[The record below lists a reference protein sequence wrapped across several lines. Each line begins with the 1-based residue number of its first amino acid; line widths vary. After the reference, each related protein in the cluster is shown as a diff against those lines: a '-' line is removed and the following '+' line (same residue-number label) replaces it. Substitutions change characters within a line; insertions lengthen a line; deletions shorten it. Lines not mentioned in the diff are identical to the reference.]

1 MNRPEAILDS
11 MDLWGPKINGFHWEK
26 LHPYY
31 NGNISPYK
39 KIVFLGAHFVVIVM
53 IALVVNFQKK
63 HLNL

>member
-1 MNRPEAILDS
+1 